1 MFSLFGKA
9 IGATKGVANDMAGYL
24 DDASDAVGGL
34 GGGAGDAADGLGS
47 AGKAAKEL
55 KKQLTVLPFDELNQ
69 LAKDTESAS
78 SGGGGGGGAGGG
90 GGGIGGLGDLGI
102 EDWGKGLNIDDSPVV
117 QAINRW
123 AARIRE
129 AFQKHQWANLGRI
142 IAEGINSGFK
152 YIYDILDWEKLK
164 PKIVDGFITPF
175 QTTFNSMMD
184 WIDWD
189 LIGATFA
196 RGLNVIVYTLR
207 AWITGFHW
215 RDYGTYIAEGMNSMI
230 NGIDADALGR
240 LIADKFK
247 TAWEFF
253 GGWVRK
259 FNFKSF
265 GSKLKIMFTSALDE
279 LDFNDMGESLGLF
292 ITGIA
297 NTISEF
303 LRDGDVQKKV
313 TEALT
318 DFANG
323 FIKGFDG
330 EDVRAALESLSDTIG
345 GILGDTL
352 RGIDKEG
359 LAEDFKSVLEGLPWD
374 TIFKG
379 LGAIIGGKLALQFFG
394 TAFKNRASAIL
405 ASQFPSLFGSGAS
418 TAGVASGVSTG
429 AGAAAGASGLSLG
442 TVVAGTLAV
451 TAITIGAIE
460 LGKYIKEHGWGQLDT
475 EGNKQR
481 AAQETSEGARKNQ
494 QALDKAGMNGA
505 GYNTSIQTVPNQPA
519 PQKPTSGATTNTV
532 TTVMKGILDPT
543 FKAAQAGVVQLGKNP
558 TFTKTM
564 YGKDGGKFQM
574 FCEWLHDTGSYSTN
588 KLIKATDKGNLVKY
602 HGYQID
608 VGNYLTTKYMKSA
621 DKGNF
626 ILYRKYLTD
635 RGTYL
640 ATKYH
645 KASDKGNFVTYRK
658 YQADQGHYSAYKWQ
672 YGVDKS
678 KFSLFHDYQTDQGH
692 YDSTKWFYG
701 KDKGNFVD
709 FTDNYKGIGDKTVT
723 LTIDI
728 DTTVDQVVA
737 EFANAPSKVL
747 ANIVKRRNNA
757 LGGLFTGA
765 LGFQVFGEA
774 GDEAAIPLERK
785 STMKKI
791 ASAIVNSGGM
801 SASNSDDIAD
811 AIAMRVLPVMAEMI
825 NGANNRPVNVN
836 ATLYTENNEVLARA
850 VNKGNRSL
858 DKRYNPVSQYS
869 Y

>member
-47 AGKAAKEL
+47 AGKAA
-55 KKQLTVLPFDELNQ
+55 
-69 LAKDTESAS
+69 
-78 SGGGGGGGAGGG
+78 GGGAGGG

-102 EDWGKGLNIDDSPVV
+102 EDWGTGLNIDDSPVV

-152 YIYDILDWEKLK
+152 YIYDILDWEKIK
-164 PKIVDGFITPF
+164 PKVVDGFIVPF

-184 WIDWD
+184 WIDWK

-215 RDYGTYIAEGMNSMI
+215 RDYGGYLAEGMNSMI

-359 LAEDFKSVLEGLPWD
+359 LAEDLKSVLEGLPWD

-379 LGAIIGGKLALQFFG
+379 LGAIVGGKLAIQFFG

-405 ASQFPSLFGSGAS
+405 ASQFPSLFGSGAGA
-418 TAGVASGVSTG
+418 TGGVSGATAG
-429 AGAAAGASGLSLG
+429 AGAVAGAS
-442 TVVAGTLAV
+442 
-451 TAITIGAIE
+451 
-460 LGKYIKEHGWGQLDT
+460 
-475 EGNKQR
+475 
-481 AAQETSEGARKNQ
+481 
-494 QALDKAGMNGA
+494 
-505 GYNTSIQTVPNQPA
+505 
-519 PQKPTSGATTNTV
+519 
-532 TTVMKGILDPT
+532 
-543 FKAAQAGVVQLGKNP
+543 
-558 TFTKTM
+558 
-564 YGKDGGKFQM
+564 
-574 FCEWLHDTGSYSTN
+574 
-588 KLIKATDKGNLVKY
+588 
-602 HGYQID
+602 
-608 VGNYLTTKYMKSA
+608 
-621 DKGNF
+621 
-626 ILYRKYLTD
+626 
-635 RGTYL
+635 
-640 ATKYH
+640 
-645 KASDKGNFVTYRK
+645 
-658 YQADQGHYSAYKWQ
+658 
-672 YGVDKS
+672 
-678 KFSLFHDYQTDQGH
+678 
-692 YDSTKWFYG
+692 
-701 KDKGNFVD
+701 
-709 FTDNYKGIGDKTVT
+709 
-723 LTIDI
+723 
-728 DTTVDQVVA
+728 
-737 EFANAPSKVL
+737 
-747 ANIVKRRNNA
+747 
-757 LGGLFTGA
+757 
-765 LGFQVFGEA
+765 
-774 GDEAAIPLERK
+774 
-785 STMKKI
+785 
-791 ASAIVNSGGM
+791 
-801 SASNSDDIAD
+801 
-811 AIAMRVLPVMAEMI
+811 
-825 NGANNRPVNVN
+825 
-836 ATLYTENNEVLARA
+836 
-850 VNKGNRSL
+850 
-858 DKRYNPVSQYS
+858 
-869 Y
+869 

>member
-102 EDWGKGLNIDDSPVV
+102 EDWGTGLNIDDSPVV

-152 YIYDILDWEKLK
+152 YIYDILDWEKIK

-215 RDYGTYIAEGMNSMI
+215 RDYGGYLAEGMNSMI

-359 LAEDFKSVLEGLPWD
+359 LAEDLKSVLEGLPWD

-379 LGAIIGGKLALQFFG
+379 LGAIIGGKLAIQFFG

-405 ASQFPSLFGSGAS
+405 ASQFPNLFGGGAGTTGGVSSVTTGAS
-418 TAGVASGVSTG
+418 TLSGATG
-429 AGAAAGASGLSLG
+429 FSLG
-442 TVVAGTLAV
+442 KVVAGTLAV

-519 PQKPTSGATTNTV
+519 PQTSVPKDNAPKASKPTNTVNTV
-532 TTVMKGILDPT
+532 TTVMKGVTDGSFKNLQVGVNTLKKDPT
-543 FKAAQAGVVQLGKNP
+543 ITKYLAGQQTSSYKANQKDYNKWVSGTVTKTSDSKRTSAYNSNRSNYYSWISATVKKTATSAKTAAYKSIYGDWVKWTPQSVTKTTLGKKGTSYINVNGHWVKWDSEGI
-558 TFTKTM
+558 TKTAFGE
-564 YGKDGGKFQM
+564 GKDNY
-574 FCEWLHDTGSYSTN
+574 WSLSSDY
-588 KLIKATDKGNLVKY
+588 KGL
-602 HGYQID
+602 
-608 VGNYLTTKYMKSA
+608 
-621 DKGNF
+621 
-626 ILYRKYLTD
+626 
-635 RGTYL
+635 
-640 ATKYH
+640 
-645 KASDKGNFVTYRK
+645 
-658 YQADQGHYSAYKWQ
+658 
-672 YGVDKS
+672 KS
-678 KFSLFHDYQTDQGH
+678 KDIT
-692 YDSTKWFYG
+692 
-701 KDKGNFVD
+701 V
-709 FTDNYKGIGDKTVT
+709 GI
-723 LTIDI
+723 TIDI
-728 DTTVDQVVA
+728 DTT
-737 EFANAPSKVL
+737 
-747 ANIVKRRNNA
+747 
-757 LGGLFTGA
+757 
-765 LGFQVFGEA
+765 
-774 GDEAAIPLERK
+774 
-785 STMKKI
+785 
-791 ASAIVNSGGM
+791 
-801 SASNSDDIAD
+801 
-811 AIAMRVLPVMAEMI
+811 
-825 NGANNRPVNVN
+825 
-836 ATLYTENNEVLARA
+836 LYTEAN
-850 VNKGNRSL
+850 
-858 DKRYNPVSQYS
+858 
-869 Y
+869 

>member
-102 EDWGKGLNIDDSPVV
+102 EDWGTGLNIDDSPVV

-184 WIDWD
+184 WIDWK

-215 RDYGTYIAEGMNSMI
+215 RDYGGYLAEGMNSMI

-247 TAWEFF
+247 IAWEFF

-259 FNFKSF
+259 FDFSNL
-265 GSKLKIMFTSALDE
+265 GTKLKEFIIGALDE
-279 LDFNDMGESLGLF
+279 LDPEDMGESLATL
-292 ITGIA
+292 INGISS
-297 NTISEF
+297 TIIS
-303 LRDGDVQKKV
+303 LLQDGTVRESVSKAFV
-313 TEALT
+313 G
-318 DFANG
+318 FVNG
-323 FIKGFDG
+323 FINELDAD
-330 EDVRAALESLSDTIG
+330 DVEQALSLVKETIIG
-345 GILGDTL
+345 VLGDLFTKVNTKDL
-352 RGIDKEG
+352 GDK
-359 LAEDFKSVLEGLPWD
+359 LATALSGLPWVS
-374 TIFKG
+374 IAAVI
-379 LGAIIGGKLALQFFG
+379 GAKAGASLALGIFG
-394 TAFKNRASAIL
+394 TAFKLKAASIIA
-405 ASQFPSLFGSGAS
+405 GVGAGGGGGAA
-418 TAGVASGVSTG
+418 TAGGVASGVGGTVAGLTVSELSIIG
-429 AGAAAGASGLSLG
+429 AVSVGGIALGLWLKKQADESGLTKLFQLNTKENKKTS
-442 TVVAGTLAV
+442 AQN
-451 TAITIGAIE
+451 TA
-460 LGKYIKEHGWGQLDT
+460 
-475 EGNKQR
+475 
-481 AAQETSEGARKNQ
+481 EGARKNQ

-505 GYNTSIQTVPNQPA
+505 GYNTSIQTVPNQPSA
-519 PQKPTSGATTNTV
+519 NGSNTKNTV
-532 TTVMKGILDPT
+532 TTVMKGVTDGSFKNLQIGVNNLKKDPT
-543 FKAAQAGVVQLGKNP
+543 ITKFLAGQ
-558 TFTKTM
+558 
-564 YGKDGGKFQM
+564 Q
-574 FCEWLHDTGSYSTN
+574 TGSYKSN
-588 KLIKATDKGNLVKY
+588 KKDYNEWVSGKVTKTSDSKKTSAYNSIFGHWTKWQSGTIKKTTTSAKTSAYNTIFAHWTGWKGQSVTKTTLGKKGTSYINVNGHWVKWDGETVTKTADAERTDAYIKIRNDWNGFSDKFIKAYVTADLSGMVKRIEAIDKSGDYTNV
-602 HGYQID
+602 
-608 VGNYLTTKYMKSA
+608 LTTHVEY
-621 DKGNF
+621 
-626 ILYRKYLTD
+626 Y
-635 RGTYL
+635 
-640 ATKYH
+640 
-645 KASDKGNFVTYRK
+645 
-658 YQADQGHYSAYKWQ
+658 
-672 YGVDKS
+672 
-678 KFSLFHDYQTDQGH
+678 
-692 YDSTKWFYG
+692 
-701 KDKGNFVD
+701 
-709 FTDNYKGIGDKTVT
+709 
-723 LTIDI
+723 
-728 DTTVDQVVA
+728 
-737 EFANAPSKVL
+737 NAK
-747 ANIVKRRNNA
+747 
-757 LGGLFTGA
+757 GGLFTGP

-801 SASNSDDIAD
+801 STSNSDDIAD

-858 DKRYNPVSQYS
+858 DKRYNPVSQFS